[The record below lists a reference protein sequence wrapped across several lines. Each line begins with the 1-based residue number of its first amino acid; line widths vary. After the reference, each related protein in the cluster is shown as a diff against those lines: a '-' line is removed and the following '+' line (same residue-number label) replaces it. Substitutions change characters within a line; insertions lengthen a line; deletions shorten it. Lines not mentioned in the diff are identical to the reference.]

1 MIFMFEKTRKLFR
14 NKEYYSVDR
23 VDKFLNENNC

>member
-14 NKEYYSVDR
+14 NKENYSVDR
-23 VDKFLNENNC
+23 VDKCLNENNC